1 MSNKKSTPRIHSD
14 KQEIDNHF
22 QLKLHFSQRNTPKT
36 TEMFVDV
43 VVFSI
48 FHAIVSHGHIQNVS
62 AEKGLSVWKIDGCL

>member
-1 MSNKKSTPRIHSD
+1 
-14 KQEIDNHF
+14 
-22 QLKLHFSQRNTPKT
+22 
-36 TEMFVDV
+36 MFVDV